1 MLGQNTHKKMETVEN
16 EEIMLACWK
25 EEEVLMLCYRYV
37 HSFQIIGLGVIKLRT
52 HRSLFERNNSCMKKS
67 LTHSLRAQSRLEM

>member
-1 MLGQNTHKKMETVEN
+1 METVEN

-25 EEEVLMLCYRYV
+25 EEEILMLCYRYV

-52 HRSLFERNNSCMKKS
+52 HSSPFETNNSYIKKT
-67 LTHSLRAQSRLEM
+67 LTHSCRAPK

>member
-1 MLGQNTHKKMETVEN
+1 MKTVEN

-25 EEEVLMLCYRYV
+25 EKEVLMLCYRYV

-52 HRSLFERNNSCMKKS
+52 HSSPFERNNSYIKKI
-67 LTHSLRAQSRLEM
+67 LAHFCRAQK